1 MLVKRGEK
9 YFFPLFS
16 ILRTRKEKIEMY
28 YEAKRRYNANVFDS
42 LQKYSILILLYI
54 YKTIYMK
61 ERIST
66 AKVEQNKLQELNNQ
80 EDITS
85 TNTSVSEKLKALMSA
100 VMISSSVF
108 VASNAIAKTNM
119 TEEQVAQARATAS
132 QMKIP
137 IDFDAMIA
145 EASRLGVECD
155 GDLTRKVKIATCDT
169 KVKRAQSQE
178 RQAALVAEG
187 KRLDEEGEK
196 LRTEGKKLRAENDA
210 LREEIVKIVQ
220 DTKQIA
226 KTM

>member
-1 MLVKRGEK
+1 
-9 YFFPLFS
+9 
-16 ILRTRKEKIEMY
+16 MY

-226 KTM
+226 KTMWDN